1 MLHKVDYSAEDHFLS
16 FKKGEE
22 GGFNYFFHLY
32 YKHLVHFALTFLK
45 QTSIAEDVVGDCFLK
60 FWEKRE
66 SIASLSSVKPY
77 LFTSVRNRCLDVLR
91 KEVHADN
98 YTIHITK
105 LPREVT
111 PDLTQKLITAE
122 AMHQVYLALQN
133 LPDKY
138 QQLFRMIYVEGKEM
152 KEIAK
157 ELNLPLSTLK
167 SQKARTLEL
176 LRRQLPHL
184 GYLLA
189 FFFLKAW

>member
-1 MLHKVDYSAEDHFLS
+1 MLRPVDHSAEDHFLS

-22 GGFNYFFHLY
+22 QGFTYFFHLY
-32 YKHLVHFALTFLK
+32 YKHLVHFAFTFLK

-66 SIASLSSVKPY
+66 SIASLPALKPY

-91 KEVHADN
+91 REVHADN
-98 YTIHITK
+98 YSVHITR
-105 LPREVT
+105 LPPEFT
-111 PDLTQKLITAE
+111 PDVTQKMITAE

-133 LPDKY
+133 LPCKY
-138 QQLFRMIYVEGKEM
+138 RQLFQMIYVEGKEM

-184 GYLLA
+184 GALLI
-189 FFFLKAW
+189 FFLLGT